1 MLSTRFLYRTFLV
14 VILSILLTPLVAEKG
29 AQALE
34 TQITEDLSLDLSTT
48 LRWGGAWRLKDQDKA
63 LLIDPNIDDGNRNFD
78 KGDMINNLFS
88 VVVDAELKYKNYGV
102 FVRPRAYYDFAYDNH
117 NANDSPKTNN
127 HVPSYGGPL
136 KATNEFLE
144 KTQDLHR
151 DKIEILDAFAYGTF
165 DISGHDLT
173 LRVGNQVVSWGES
186 LFLLNSISSAQS
198 PVDATKLN
206 APGVE
211 LRDVFLPT
219 GQIYA
224 QADLWH
230 NFTFEGF
237 YQWEWDRNRIDEA
250 GAYFS
255 TDDYLYKAG
264 RNILVPVD
272 LDSGL
277 AATVN
282 HASDDEADDSGQ
294 WGAALRYTAEKLNDT
309 EFGFYFMNYHEK
321 MPLLIGSFSGGS
333 PQMDWTDIV
342 PGPDGEL
349 LNLVDGSSYH
359 LSYAEDVKLYGVSF
373 SGIIGDTN
381 VAGEVSYRDNF
392 PVMVADAN
400 NIVELSYKD
409 AQVLQAQ
416 VSFIHIFS
424 PLFAPF
430 WDQTTVLGEV
440 GLNQVYGTGGADLV
454 NDRFAWGGAVEVDL
468 DFYNF
473 LLPRLDM
480 KIPLVYEFYPSGK
493 SSVLGTFSED
503 ANKFGVGLNFTYLGV
518 YEFGV
523 GYTAFL
529 GDTDDN
535 LLSDRDFL
543 SCYLSYTF

>member
-1 MLSTRFLYRTFLV
+1 M
-14 VILSILLTPLVAEKG
+14 
-29 AQALE
+29 
-34 TQITEDLSLDLSTT
+34 
-48 LRWGGAWRLKDQDKA
+48 
-63 LLIDPNIDDGNRNFD
+63 DDGNRNFD

-88 VVVDAELKYKNYGV
+88 AVIDAELRYKDFGV
-102 FVRPRAYYDFAYDNH
+102 FVRPRAYYDFAYENP
-117 NANDSPKTNN
+117 NANNSPETNN
-127 HVPSYGGPL
+127 NGPLYGGPL
-136 KATNEFLE
+136 TATNEFLE

-165 DISGHDLT
+165 DLSGHDLT
-173 LRVGNQVVSWGES
+173 LRVGRQVVSWGES

-219 GQIYA
+219 GQVYA
-224 QADLWH
+224 QADLVR

-255 TDDYLYKAG
+255 TDDFLYEAG
-264 RNILVPVD
+264 RRILVPVD
-272 LDSGL
+272 LESGL
-277 AATVN
+277 AATIDR
-282 HASDDEADDSGQ
+282 ASDDEADDAGQ
-294 WGAALRYTAEKLNDT
+294 WGVALRYTAEKLNDT

-321 MPLLIGSFSGGS
+321 MPLLIGSFAGGS
-333 PQMDWTDIV
+333 PSMDWTGIV

-349 LNLVDGSSYH
+349 LNLVDGSSYF

-400 NIVELSYKD
+400 NILEISYED

-430 WDQTTVLGEV
+430 WDQTTLLGEV
-440 GLNQVYGTGGADLV
+440 GMNQVYGTGGADLV

-480 KIPLVYEFYPSGK
+480 KIPLIFEFFPSGT

-503 ANKFGVGLNFTYLGV
+503 ANKFGVGLNFTYRGV

-529 GDTDDN
+529 GDADDN
-535 LLSDRDFL
+535 PISDRDFL
-543 SCYLSYTF
+543 SCYVSYTF